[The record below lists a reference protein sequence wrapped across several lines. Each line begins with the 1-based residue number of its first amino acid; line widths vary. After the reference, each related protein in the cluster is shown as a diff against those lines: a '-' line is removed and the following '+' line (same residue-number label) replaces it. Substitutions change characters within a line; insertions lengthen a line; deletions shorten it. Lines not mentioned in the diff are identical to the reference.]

1 MLVDVASASM
11 SNGKMD
17 ITMLA
22 SLHSLSSLINLNSF
36 WRWSLKL
43 QFLLFDIASI
53 DLKL

>member
-22 SLHSLSSLINLNSF
+22 YHFCSITTQLV
-36 WRWSLKL
+36 
-43 QFLLFDIASI
+43 QFNKFEFFLEIVIKIAVSP
-53 DLKL
+53 L